1 MLHGAGDLRFEDLPM
16 AGEVAPNHVRVQMRA
31 VGICGS
37 DVHFL
42 KNVRLPM
49 CCGSL
54 AHQTSVAVVSNHQ
67 YCDALHLSAQG
78 RMGSFE
84 ITEPLVVGHE
94 SAGCVFKLFAR
105 K

>member
-16 AGEVAPNHVRVQMRA
+16 ADEVAPNHVRVQMRA

-37 DVHFL
+37 DVHFF

-54 AHQTSVAVVSNHQ
+54 ASLAYQTSVAVVRNPQ
-67 YCDALHLSAQG
+67 YCYALHRAEWVRL
-78 RMGSFE
+78 
-84 ITEPLVVGHE
+84 
-94 SAGCVFKLFAR
+94 K
-105 K
+105 